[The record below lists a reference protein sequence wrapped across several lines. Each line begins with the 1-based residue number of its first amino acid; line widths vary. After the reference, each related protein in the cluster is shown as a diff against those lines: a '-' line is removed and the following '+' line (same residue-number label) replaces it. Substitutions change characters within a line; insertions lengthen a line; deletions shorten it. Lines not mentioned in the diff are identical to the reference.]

1 MKRLLDVAASAAGL
15 LVLALP
21 FVVVAAIVKL
31 DSPGPAFFRQVR
43 IGRGGRPFR
52 IWKFRT
58 MSVTAPSEGGSIT
71 VGEDRRVTPVGRSL
85 RRYKIDELPQ
95 LINVLAGE
103 MSLVGPR
110 PEVPEYAF
118 LLPGQERVWSVRPGI
133 TDPTS
138 LELRDE
144 SDLLAAQDD
153 PESYYREVLLPR
165 KTEAYLRYIDER
177 SLVYDVRVILSTLW
191 RVFVR

>member
-1 MKRLLDVAASAAGL
+1 MKRLLDVAASALGL
-15 LVLALP
+15 FVLAFP
-21 FVVVAAIVKL
+21 FLVIAAAVRL
-31 DSPGPAFFRQVR
+31 DSPGPAFFRQER
-43 IGRGGRPFR
+43 IGKGGRPFR

-58 MSVTAPSEGGSIT
+58 MGVSAPQEGGSLT
-71 VGEDRRVTPVGRSL
+71 VGEDSRVTRVGRFL

-95 LINVLAGE
+95 LVNVLLGE

-144 SDLLAAQDD
+144 SDLLAAQRD
-153 PESYYREVLLPR
+153 PESYYLQVLLPR

-177 SLVYDVRVILSTLW
+177 SLVYDVRIILSTLW
-191 RVFVR
+191 RLLFR